1 MRLLIIEQ
9 AGISND
15 PLGRI
20 LKQRNNSVDVVPHG
34 SQVMELLSVNKYD
47 IIIFQYAND
56 AYLSIIQAIRNRGNT
71 TPALIMSAV
80 GGSDYCVQALDSGAD
95 DYLCQPCDIEE
106 LLARIRA
113 LHRRDSEVYHYDE
126 YKMGGCVFLPTQCM
140 IRRDEEM
147 VWLTLK
153 ESMILEYLIR
163 NENQVVTKEQL
174 LQRIWG
180 YNCDI
185 EYNNIEVNISH
196 LRKKLAPLKIR
207 AYIQTVR
214 GIGYRFTERKETMYV
229 HTL

>member
-9 AGISND
+9 AEMIHDS
-15 PLGRI
+15 LGRI
-20 LKQRNNSVDVVPHG
+20 LKQRNNSVDVIPHG
-34 SQVMELLSVNKYD
+34 SIVLDLLSINKYD
-47 IIIFQYAND
+47 IIIFHYEDEDYIGLLQM
-56 AYLSIIQAIRNRGNT
+56 IRGRGNI
-71 TPALIMSAV
+71 TPALVISAV
-80 GGSDYCVQALDSGAD
+80 SGTDCCVQALDNGAD

-113 LHRRDSEVYHYDE
+113 LHRRDSEVYHYEE
-126 YKMGGCVFLPTQCM
+126 YKMGACTFLPTQCM

-153 ESMILEYLIR
+153 ESMILEYLVR

-196 LRKKLAPLKIR
+196 LRKKLSPLQIN
-207 AYIQTVR
+207 ACIQTVR
-214 GIGYRFTERKETMYV
+214 GIGYRFIERQEAMFSQ
-229 HTL
+229 L